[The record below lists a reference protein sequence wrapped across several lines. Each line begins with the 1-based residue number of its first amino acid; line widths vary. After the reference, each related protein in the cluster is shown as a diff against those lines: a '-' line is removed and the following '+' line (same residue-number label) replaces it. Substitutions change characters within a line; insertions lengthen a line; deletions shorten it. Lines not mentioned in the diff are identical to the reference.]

1 MRVYGLAVVIVC
13 FPEYDENNEHM
24 SQLLTIFLTF
34 KARVSSK
41 ALHANLAMACDSWSA
56 IKRIHTCIHYARRS
70 CSNCLIMYTIIVT
83 LSMHANI
90 STNILCTNCC
100 HDLQLS

>member
-1 MRVYGLAVVIVC
+1 MNFNNDKYLYYTNLSREGVCVCVCGLAVVIVC

-41 ALHANLAMACDSWSA
+41 ALHANPAKACDSWSA

-70 CSNCLIMYTIIVT
+70 
-83 LSMHANI
+83 
-90 STNILCTNCC
+90 
-100 HDLQLS
+100 